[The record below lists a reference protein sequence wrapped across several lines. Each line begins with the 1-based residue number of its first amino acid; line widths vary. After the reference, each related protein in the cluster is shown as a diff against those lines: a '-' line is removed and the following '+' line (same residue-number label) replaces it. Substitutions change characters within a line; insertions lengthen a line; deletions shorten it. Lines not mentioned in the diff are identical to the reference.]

1 MSGGVTRD
9 AIRAAVVEGLQSG
22 ERACPEP
29 VKQVTFDWLL
39 DLLPGARAAW
49 GRVSG
54 YLEGLWLV
62 LGDGLKTTVDVLGL
76 YVELALEWG
85 YRDVVLF
92 VNYLQIV
99 LVRPS
104 LAGEWYG
111 DTHSVAFAVG
121 QQALAFRYSRHKLW
135 SSFQGLLCYAAGVFA
150 DVLANWMLKMILV

>member
-1 MSGGVTRD
+1 
-9 AIRAAVVEGLQSG
+9 
-22 ERACPEP
+22 
-29 VKQVTFDWLL
+29 LL
-39 DLLPGARAAW
+39 DRLPGARAAW

-92 VNYLQIV
+92 VNYLQVV

-135 SSFQGLLCYAAGVFA
+135 SSFQGPLCYAAGVFA
-150 DVLANWMLKMILV
+150 DILANWMLKMILV